1 MISIT
6 NKIKLKRNVKVSKK
20 DGKTVVSNETDKK
33 GFIVFAKIIYCKKK
47 MYKLTSSIS
56 TLDGDGCQVKL
67 LNRKLRVVENIDPN
81 SVNYFDDINKIT
93 FVGIT
98 ILPHT
103 TIKINEINIEY
114 E

>member
-47 MYKLTSSIS
+47 MYKLTSSI
-56 TLDGDGCQVKL
+56 
-67 LNRKLRVVENIDPN
+67 
-81 SVNYFDDINKIT
+81 
-93 FVGIT
+93 
-98 ILPHT
+98 
-103 TIKINEINIEY
+103 
-114 E
+114 

>member
-1 MISIT
+1 
-6 NKIKLKRNVKVSKK
+6 
-20 DGKTVVSNETDKK
+20 
-33 GFIVFAKIIYCKKK
+33 

-98 ILPHT
+98 VFPHT

-114 E
+114 EYDKEQDISKTLMVIYYYFVLAIQLMIINIDVLLFILECKHTRKRI

>member
-47 MYKLTSSIS
+47 IFF
-56 TLDGDGCQVKL
+56 
-67 LNRKLRVVENIDPN
+67 VEK
-81 SVNYFDDINKIT
+81 KIT
-93 FVGIT
+93 FHL
-98 ILPHT
+98 LPRAVRT
-103 TIKINEINIEY
+103 ARLSAIP
-114 E
+114 